1 VKVSSMSAPPPII
14 TGKYIFSTDSK
25 DEAFAWM
32 EAEETKRKL
41 NRCISCLN
49 AFAEG
54 GGPVVNGDHVYDIE
68 TCVRL
73 QKRMLAILEDD
84 E

>member
-1 VKVSSMSAPPPII
+1 MKVSNISAPPPVI

-41 NRCISCLN
+41 SRCIHCLN

-54 GGPVVNGDHVYDIE
+54 GGPVVNGERIYDIE